1 MGICDFSIKH
11 FILEKAQAKC
21 PVSGPFVTIQEIWS
35 PALNGLRV
43 SGPSNFLVDQ
53 GCGTSN
59 NQAII
64 PVLLK
69 FDAEVTEK
77 LCSLNEKEKS

>member
-11 FILEKAQAKC
+11 FILEKAEAKC
-21 PVSGPFVTIQEIWS
+21 PVSGPFVTIH
-35 PALNGLRV
+35 GLRV

-53 GCGTSN
+53 GCGTLN
-59 NQAII
+59 NQAVI

-77 LCSLNEKEKS
+77 LCSLNEKEKN